1 MKNRK
6 LWVSVIAGLLALA
19 MLATL
24 VAGILPRDA
33 SAATSSELKEQL
45 NDLKGEKD
53 KLMEK
58 IEALEKQQSDNFN
71 DMQSLINQ
79 KDVIDQQV
87 ALLYAEMQNV
97 DDQIAAYS
105 LLIADKQEELDLA
118 QKRLAE
124 LNEKNKERIRAME
137 EEGELSYWSVLFKA
151 NSFSDLL
158 DRLNMI
164 NEIAAADR
172 RRLKEMSEA
181 AEIVEKAKADLTAEK
196 AELEKTK
203 IEQEQTRKTLEAKNK
218 EADKLLMDLVEVSED
233 LEAIHNQFEKEEED
247 FLDEIAE
254 KEKEYYDK
262 LDEEASIAASIKASI
277 EASIQESIQES
288 IRIQESIEESRRQE
302 ALGNTKPTSGGSS
315 NSGSSNNPSGVIWL
329 KPCSYTRVTS
339 PFGYRWH
346 PVTGEWSMHKGVD
359 LNGAKGSPIYA
370 SRSGTV
376 TIATY
381 HKTAGNYVTINH
393 GDGYSS
399 VYMHM
404 THYVVEVG
412 DYVKAGEVIGYVGST
427 GRSTGPHLHFGIS
440 YNGSYVNPMDY
451 IG

>member
-6 LWVSVIAGLLALA
+6 LWVSIIAGLLALA

-58 IEALEKQQSDNFN
+58 IEALEKQQSENFN

-105 LLIADKQEELDLA
+105 LLIADKQEELELA

-181 AEIVEKAKADLTAEK
+181 AEIVEKAKVDLTAEK

-218 EADKLLMDLVEVSED
+218 EADKLLMDLVAVSED
-233 LEAIHNQFEKEEED
+233 LEELHNQFEKEEED
-247 FLDEIAE
+247 FLDEIA
-254 KEKEYYDK
+254 KTQQEYYDK

-277 EASIQESIQES
+277 EASIQES

-302 ALGNTKPTSGGSS
+302 ALGNTKPTSGGSN
-315 NSGSSNNPSGVIWL
+315 NSGSTDNPSGVIWL
-329 KPCSYTRVTS
+329 QPCSYTRVTS

-381 HKTAGNYVTINH
+381 HSTAGNYVTINH

-399 VYMHM
+399 IYMHM

-440 YNGSYVNPMDY
+440 YMGEYVNPMDY

>member
-33 SAATSSELKEQL
+33 SAATSSELKDQL

-58 IEALEKQQSDNFN
+58 IEELEKQQSDNFH

-79 KDVIDQQV
+79 KDIIDQQV

-105 LLIADKQEELDLA
+105 LLIADKQEELELA

-124 LNEKNKERIRAME
+124 LNQKNKERIRAME

-203 IEQEQTRKTLEAKNK
+203 IEQEKTRQTLEAKNA
-218 EADKLLMDLVEVSED
+218 EADKLLADLVAVSED
-233 LEAIHNQFEKEEED
+233 LENLHNQFEKDEED
-247 FLDEIAE
+247 FLDKIAQ
-254 KEKEYYDK
+254 KEKEYNDK

-277 EASIQESIQES
+277 EASIQESI
-288 IRIQESIEESRRQE
+288 RIQESIEESRRPE
-302 ALGNTKPTSGGSS
+302 ALGTTKPTGGGNHGSS
-315 NSGSSNNPSGVIWL
+315 DNPSGVTWL
-329 KPCSYTRVTS
+329 VPCKYTRVTS

-346 PVTGEWSMHKGVD
+346 PTTGEWSMHKGVD
-359 LNGAKGSPIYA
+359 LGAAKGTPIYA
-370 SRSGTV
+370 TRSGTV

-404 THYVVEVG
+404 THYVVDVG
-412 DYVKAGEVIGYVGST
+412 DYVKAGELIGYVGST

-440 YNGSYVNPMDY
+440 YNGTYVNPMDY

>member
-6 LWVSVIAGLLALA
+6 LWVSIIAGLLALT
-19 MLATL
+19 MLMGL
-24 VAGILPRDA
+24 VAGVLPRDA
-33 SAATSSELKEQL
+33 SAASSSELKEQL

-53 KLMEK
+53 KLMQQIK
-58 IEALEKQQSDNFN
+58 DLEKQQAQNFN
-71 DMQSLINQ
+71 DMQSLIKQ

-87 ALLYAEMQNV
+87 ALLYAEMRNV

-105 LLIADKQEELDLA
+105 LLIADKQEELELA

-181 AEIVEKAKADLTAEK
+181 AQIVEKAKADLTAEK

-203 IEQEQTRKTLEAKNK
+203 IEQEQTRQTLEAKNK
-218 EADKLLMDLVEVSED
+218 EADKLLEDLVVVSKN
-233 LEAIHNQFEKEEED
+233 LEALHSQFEKEEED
-247 FLDEIAE
+247 FLDEIAKKQDE
-254 KEKEYYDK
+254 
-262 LDEEASIAASIKASI
+262 LDDALDREASIAASIKASI
-277 EASIQESIQES
+277 EASIQESIWIRES
-288 IRIQESIEESRRQE
+288 IEESIEESRRQE
-302 ALGNTKPTSGGSS
+302 AMGSTKPTSGS
-315 NSGSSNNPSGVIWL
+315 NSGSLDNPSGVIWR
-329 KPCSYTRVTS
+329 KPCVYTRVTS
-339 PFGYRWH
+339 SFGYRWH

-359 LNGAKGSPIYA
+359 LNGKKGSEIYA
-370 SRSGTV
+370 TRSGTV
-376 TIATY
+376 SIASWSS
-381 HKTAGNYVTINH
+381 TAGNYVQINH

-399 VYMHM
+399 IYMHM
-404 THYVVEVG
+404 THYIVKEG

-440 YNGSYVNPMDY
+440 YKGSYVNPMDY

>member
-6 LWVSVIAGLLALA
+6 LLVSIIAGLLALT
-19 MLATL
+19 MLMGL
-24 VAGILPRDA
+24 IAGILPQDA

-53 KLMEK
+53 KLMQQIK
-58 IEALEKQQSDNFN
+58 DLEKQQSQNFN

-87 ALLYAEMQNV
+87 ALLYAEMRNV

-105 LLIADKQEELDLA
+105 LLIADKQEELELA

-203 IEQEQTRKTLEAKNK
+203 IEQEKTRQTLEAKNK
-218 EADKLLMDLVEVSED
+218 EADKLLEDLIVVSEN
-233 LEAIHNQFEKEEED
+233 LEALHNRFEKEEED
-247 FLDEIAE
+247 FLDQIAQKQDE
-254 KEKEYYDK
+254 LDKE
-262 LDEEASIAASIKASI
+262 LDREASIAASIKASI
-277 EASIQESIQES
+277 EASIQESIW
-288 IRIQESIEESRRQE
+288 IRESIEESRRQE
-302 ALGNTKPTSGGSS
+302 AMASTKPTGGS
-315 NSGSSNNPSGVIWL
+315 NSGSPENPSGVIWR
-329 KPCSYTRVTS
+329 KPCVYTRVTS

-359 LNGAKGSPIYA
+359 LNGKKGSEIYA

-376 TIATY
+376 SIASWSS
-381 HKTAGNYVTINH
+381 TAGNYVQINH

-399 VYMHM
+399 IYMHM
-404 THYVVEVG
+404 THYIVKEG

-440 YNGSYVNPMDY
+440 YKGSYVNPMDY

>member
-6 LWVSVIAGLLALA
+6 LWVSIVAGILALA
-19 MLATL
+19 LLATL
-24 VAGILPRDA
+24 IAGILPREA
-33 SAATSSELKEQL
+33 SAASSSELKNQL
-45 NDLKGEKD
+45 EDLKEEKD
-53 KLMEK
+53 ALMKE
-58 IEALEKQQSDNFN
+58 IAALEKQQSDNFN
-71 DMQSLINQ
+71 DMESIIKQ
-79 KDVIDQQV
+79 KEVIDQQV
-87 ALLYAEMQNV
+87 ALLYAEVENV
-97 DDQIAAYS
+97 NSQIAAYS
-105 LLIADKQEELDLA
+105 LLIADKQEELELA

-164 NEIAAADR
+164 GEIAAADQ

-181 AEIVEKAKADLTAEK
+181 AEIVAKAQEELIAEK

-203 IEQEQTRKTLEAKNK
+203 AELEATQEALDEKNAK
-218 EADKLLMDLVEVSED
+218 ADKLLMDLVAVSKD
-233 LEAIHNQFEKEEED
+233 LEELHNKFEKEEED
-247 FLDEIAE
+247 FLDQIAQ
-254 KEKEYYDK
+254 KEQEYNDK
-262 LDEEASIAASIKASI
+262 LEEEASIRASIQASI
-277 EASIQESIQES
+277 EAS
-288 IRIQESIEESRRQE
+288 IQESIEESRRQE
-302 ALGNTKPTSGGSS
+302 AATATTKPTGG
-315 NSGSSNNPSGVIWL
+315 NSPGAGSSNNPSGVIWL
-329 KPCSYTRVTS
+329 KPCNYTRVTS

-376 TIATY
+376 TIASY
-381 HKTAGNYVTINH
+381 HSTAGNYVQINH

-412 DYVKAGEVIGYVGST
+412 DYVKAGEIIGYVGSS
-427 GRSTGPHLHFGIS
+427 GRTTGPHLHFGIS
-440 YNGSYVNPMDY
+440 YKGSYVNPMDY

>member
-6 LWVSVIAGLLALA
+6 LWVSVIAGILALA

-24 VAGILPRDA
+24 IAGVLPRDA
-33 SAATSSELKEQL
+33 SAASSSELKNQL
-45 NDLKGEKD
+45 EDLKDEKD
-53 KLMEK
+53 ALMKE
-58 IEALEKQQSDNFN
+58 IAALEKQQFDNFN
-71 DMQSLINQ
+71 DMESLINQ

-87 ALLYAEMQNV
+87 ALLYAEIANV
-97 DDQIAAYS
+97 NSQIAAYS
-105 LLIADKQEELDLA
+105 LLIADKQEELELA
-118 QKRLAE
+118 QQRLAD

-164 NEIAAADR
+164 SEIAAADQ

-181 AEIVEKAKADLTAEK
+181 AEVVAKAQEELVAEK
-196 AELEKTK
+196 TELEKTK
-203 IEQEQTRKTLEAKNK
+203 AELEATQEVLDAKNA
-218 EADKLLMDLVEVSED
+218 EADKLLADLVAVSED
-233 LEAIHNQFEKEEED
+233 LEALHNKFEKEEEV
-247 FLDEIAE
+247 FLDQIAQ
-254 KEKEYYDK
+254 KEQEYNDK
-262 LDEEASIAASIKASI
+262 LEEEASIRASIQASI
-277 EASIQESIQES
+277 EASIQESIWL
-288 IRIQESIEESRRQE
+288 QESIEESRKQE
-302 ALGNTKPTSGGSS
+302 MIGSTKPTSDGSPGT
-315 NSGSSNNPSGVIWL
+315 GSDDNPSGAIWL

-376 TIATY
+376 TLATY

-404 THYVVEVG
+404 THYIVEEG
-412 DYVKAGEVIGYVGST
+412 DYVKAGEIIGYVGST

-440 YNGSYVNPMDY
+440 YKGTYVNPMDY

>member
-6 LWVSVIAGLLALA
+6 LWVSVIAGILALA

-24 VAGILPRDA
+24 IAGVLPRDA
-33 SAATSSELKEQL
+33 SAASSSELKNQL
-45 NDLKGEKD
+45 EDLKDEKD
-53 KLMEK
+53 ALMKE

-71 DMQSLINQ
+71 DMESLINQ

-87 ALLYAEMQNV
+87 ALLYAEISNV
-97 DDQIAAYS
+97 NSQIAAYS
-105 LLIADKQEELDLA
+105 LLIADKQEELELA
-118 QKRLAE
+118 QQRLAD

-164 NEIAAADR
+164 SEIAAADQ

-181 AEIVEKAKADLTAEK
+181 AEVVAKAQEELVAEK

-203 IEQEQTRKTLEAKNK
+203 AELEATQEVLDAKNA
-218 EADKLLMDLVEVSED
+218 EADKLLMDLVAVSED
-233 LEAIHNQFEKEEED
+233 LEALHNQFEKDEEY
-247 FLDEIAE
+247 FLDQIAQ
-254 KEKEYYDK
+254 KEQEYNDK
-262 LDEEASIAASIKASI
+262 LEEEASIRASIQASI
-277 EASIQESIQES
+277 EAS
-288 IRIQESIEESRRQE
+288 IQESIEESRRQE
-302 ALGNTKPTSGGSS
+302 AATATTKPTSGGSTG
-315 NSGSSNNPSGVIWL
+315 SGSTDNPSGAIWL

-376 TIATY
+376 TLATY

-404 THYVVEVG
+404 THYIVEEG
-412 DYVKAGEVIGYVGST
+412 DYVKAGEIIGYVGST

-440 YNGSYVNPMDY
+440 YKGTYVNPMDY

>member
-1 MKNRK
+1 MKNRR
-6 LWVSVIAGLLALA
+6 LWVSVIAGILALA
-19 MLATL
+19 LLATL
-24 VAGILPRDA
+24 IAGVLPRDA
-33 SAATSSELKEQL
+33 SAASSSELKNQL
-45 NDLKGEKD
+45 EDLKDEKD
-53 KLMEK
+53 ALMKE
-58 IEALEKQQSDNFN
+58 IAELEKQQSDNFN
-71 DMQSLINQ
+71 DMESLINQ

-87 ALLYAEMQNV
+87 ALLYAEIANV
-97 DDQIAAYS
+97 NSQIAAYS
-105 LLIADKQEELDLA
+105 LLIADKQKELELA
-118 QKRLAE
+118 QQRLAD

-164 NEIAAADR
+164 SEIAAADQ

-181 AEIVEKAKADLTAEK
+181 AEVVEKAQEALVAEK

-203 IEQEQTRKTLEAKNK
+203 AELEATQKVLDAKNA
-218 EADKLLMDLVEVSED
+218 EADKLLMDLVAVSED
-233 LEAIHNQFEKEEED
+233 LEALHNKFEKDEED
-247 FLDEIAE
+247 FLDQIAQ
-254 KEKEYYDK
+254 KEQEYNDK
-262 LDEEASIAASIKASI
+262 LEEEASIRASIQASI
-277 EASIQESIQES
+277 EAS
-288 IRIQESIEESRRQE
+288 IQESIEESRRQE
-302 ALGNTKPTSGGSS
+302 AATATTKPSGGSTPGT
-315 NSGSSNNPSGVIWL
+315 GSSDNPSGAIWL
-329 KPCSYTRVTS
+329 QPCEYTRVTS

-359 LNGAKGSPIYA
+359 LNGAKGAPIYA

-376 TIATY
+376 TVATY

-404 THYVVEVG
+404 THYIVSEG
-412 DYVKAGEVIGYVGST
+412 DYVKAGEIIGYVGTS
-427 GRSTGPHLHFGIS
+427 GRSTGYHLHFGIS
-440 YNGSYVNPMDY
+440 YKGTYVNPMDY

>member
-6 LWVSVIAGLLALA
+6 LWVSIIAGLLALT
-19 MLATL
+19 MLMGL
-24 VAGILPRDA
+24 VAGVLPRDA
-33 SAATSSELKEQL
+33 SAASSSELKEQL

-53 KLMEK
+53 KLMQQIK
-58 IEALEKQQSDNFN
+58 DLEKQQSQNFN
-71 DMQSLINQ
+71 DMQSLIKQ

-87 ALLYAEMQNV
+87 ALLYAEMRNV

-105 LLIADKQEELDLA
+105 LLISDKQEELELA

-181 AEIVEKAKADLTAEK
+181 AQIVEKAKADLTAEK

-203 IEQEQTRKTLEAKNK
+203 IEQEQTRQTLEAKNK
-218 EADKLLMDLVEVSED
+218 EADKLLEDLVVVSKN
-233 LEAIHNQFEKEEED
+233 LEALHSQFEKEEED
-247 FLDEIAE
+247 FLDEIAKKQDE
-254 KEKEYYDK
+254 
-262 LDEEASIAASIKASI
+262 LDDALDREASIAASIKASI
-277 EASIQESIQES
+277 EASIQESIW
-288 IRIQESIEESRRQE
+288 IRESIEESRRQE
-302 ALGNTKPTSGGSS
+302 AMGSTKPTSGS
-315 NSGSSNNPSGVIWL
+315 NSGSLDNPSGVIWR
-329 KPCSYTRVTS
+329 KPCVYTRVTS
-339 PFGYRWH
+339 SFGYRWH
-346 PVTGEWSMHKGVD
+346 PVTGEWSMHKGVA
-359 LNGAKGSPIYA
+359 LNSKKGSEIYA
-370 SRSGTV
+370 TRSGTV
-376 TIATY
+376 SIASWSS
-381 HKTAGNYVTINH
+381 TAGNYVQINH

-399 VYMHM
+399 IYMHM
-404 THYVVEVG
+404 THYIVKEG

-440 YNGSYVNPMDY
+440 YKGSYVNPMDY

>member
-6 LWVSVIAGLLALA
+6 LWVSVIAGILALA

-24 VAGILPRDA
+24 IAGVLPRDA
-33 SAATSSELKEQL
+33 SAASSSELKNQL
-45 NDLKGEKD
+45 EDLKDEKD
-53 KLMEK
+53 ALMKE
-58 IEALEKQQSDNFN
+58 IAALEKQQSDNFN
-71 DMQSLINQ
+71 DMESLINQ

-87 ALLYAEMQNV
+87 ALLYAEIANV
-97 DDQIAAYS
+97 NSQIAAYS
-105 LLIADKQEELDLA
+105 LLIADKQEELELA
-118 QKRLAE
+118 QQRLAD

-164 NEIAAADR
+164 SEIAAADQ

-181 AEIVEKAKADLTAEK
+181 AEVVAKAQEELVAEK
-196 AELEKTK
+196 TELEKTK
-203 IEQEQTRKTLEAKNK
+203 AELEATQEVLDAKNA
-218 EADKLLMDLVEVSED
+218 EADKLLADLVAVSED
-233 LEAIHNQFEKEEED
+233 LEALHNKFEKEEEV
-247 FLDEIAE
+247 FLDQIAQ
-254 KEKEYYDK
+254 KEQEYNDK
-262 LDEEASIAASIKASI
+262 LEEEASIRASIQASI
-277 EASIQESIQES
+277 EASIQESIWL
-288 IRIQESIEESRRQE
+288 QESIEESRKQE
-302 ALGNTKPTSGGSS
+302 MIGSTKPTSDGSPGT
-315 NSGSSNNPSGVIWL
+315 GSDDNPSGAIWL

-376 TIATY
+376 TLATY

-404 THYVVEVG
+404 THYIVEEG
-412 DYVKAGEVIGYVGST
+412 DYVKAGEIIGYVGST

-440 YNGSYVNPMDY
+440 YKGTYVNPMDY